1 MKWTGQTVHTCCKTV
16 IRIRERCANK
26 VCGMCGYIAALMISV
41 QYHVQTHQALYL
53 LTLEAHHMGHIAGP
67 IQRGIHLNLFSIVKY
82 PSVNIGSNNWQAADK
97 IHHSLIHRIP
107 IILLDRK
114 SVV

>member
-53 LTLEAHHMGHIAGP
+53 LTLEANHMGHIAGP
-67 IQRGIHLNLFSIVKY
+67 TKRGIHLTLFSIVKY
-82 PSVNIGSNNWQAADK
+82 PPLNIVSNKRQAPDK
-97 IHHSLIHRIP
+97 IHQSLIHRTP
-107 IILLDRK
+107 LIL
-114 SVV
+114 